1 MKLWKDLANAMYV
14 PQSGVPTHRRHV
26 LWEVGRLCNSS
37 PICPNDSFHA
47 SRLRQVQVSYI
58 SLLTKRRQ
66 PSQAASPRQAYISAW
81 SRGSHQRR
89 SGCGGSRHEE
99 DGCGEASDTQVW
111 SESSRWGRF
120 PWLHEPTGFQSFPRN
135 PHQWSST
142 RNEMLSTKM
151 GGKTLKSYKVSAVYF
166 YLFFLV
172 SFYVLSNNIKIW
184 FKMVLK

>member
-1 MKLWKDLANAMYV
+1 MNLHTRLNEKDLWAIIMKLWKDLANAMYV

-37 PICPNDSFHA
+37 PICPNDSFHD

-89 SGCGGSRHEE
+89 SGCGGSRHGGRPLWGSVWHTGLVRVVKVGPVPMATRAHRVPELPQEPAPVKKHEE
-99 DGCGEASDTQVW
+99 QNAVNKKW
-111 SESSRWGRF
+111 
-120 PWLHEPTGFQSFPRN
+120 
-135 PHQWSST
+135 
-142 RNEMLSTKM
+142 
-151 GGKTLKSYKVSAVYF
+151 GGKP
-166 YLFFLV
+166 
-172 SFYVLSNNIKIW
+172 
-184 FKMVLK
+184 